1 MIVRKLRLDKGL
13 SQEQLAEMSG
23 ISTRTL
29 QRIERGAN
37 ASPETLKCIAAVLE
51 TDFSDLR
58 KDQDMPVDPAAPIL
72 PDLTSEEREAMEYV
86 RDIKSFYMH
95 AAMYGAVMV
104 LLMIINLATSPGYFW
119 AIWPML
125 GWGIGIAAH
134 GLSVFEVV
142 DLFGRDWEKR
152 QIEKRMGRR

>member
-1 MIVRKLRLDKGL
+1 
-13 SQEQLAEMSG
+13 
-23 ISTRTL
+23 
-29 QRIERGAN
+29 
-37 ASPETLKCIAAVLE
+37 
-51 TDFSDLR
+51 
-58 KDQDMPVDPAAPIL
+58 MPVDPAAPIL